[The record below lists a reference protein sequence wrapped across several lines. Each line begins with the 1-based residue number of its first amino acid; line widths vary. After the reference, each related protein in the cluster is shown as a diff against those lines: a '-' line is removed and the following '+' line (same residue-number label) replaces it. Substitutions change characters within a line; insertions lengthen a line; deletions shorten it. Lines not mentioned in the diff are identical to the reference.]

1 MKHGAKHIVSVS
13 LGSAKRDYD
22 TCVTLLGREV
32 RLERRG
38 TNGDLRAAAALIRAL
53 DSAKDNKVDA
63 IGLGGIDL
71 YFYIGTRR
79 YTVRDAARL
88 AREARV
94 TPVVDGSGLKRSFER
109 RIVKELDGTVNW
121 RGKRVLMV
129 SALDRYGM
137 ASSLEHMGAK
147 VLYGDAIFG
156 LGLPIPVYSGKTF
169 RVAARALLPLVTE
182 LPIAWLYPTGSKQDV
197 DAKNTFSRFYAWAD
211 VIAGDWHFIRRY
223 LPARVDGKVF
233 LTNTTTADNVEL
245 LRERGAAM
253 LITTTPRFE
262 GRSVATNVLE
272 AALVA
277 LSGRAS
283 LDSSAYDALTSQM
296 GLRAGVLEL

>member
-1 MKHGAKHIVSVS
+1 MKHRAKHIVSVS

-22 TCVTLLGREV
+22 RRVTLLGQEV

-38 TNGDLRAAAALIRAL
+38 TNGDLRGAAALIRAL
-53 DSAKDNKVDA
+53 DGAKDNKVDA

-71 YFYIGTRR
+71 YFYIGKRR

-88 AREARV
+88 AREARA
-94 TPVVDGSGLKRSFER
+94 TPVVDGSGLKRSFEK
-109 RIVKELDGTVNW
+109 RIVRELDGTVNW

-137 ASSLEHMGAK
+137 ASSLERMGAK

-156 LGLPIPVYSGKTF
+156 LGLPVPVYSSKTF

-182 LPIAWLYPTGSKQDV
+182 LPISWLYPTGSKQDM
-197 DAKNTFSRFYAWAD
+197 DEKNTFSRFYAWAD
-211 VIAGDWHFIRRY
+211 VVAGDWHFIRRY
-223 LPARVDGKVF
+223 LPARVNGKVF
-233 LTNTTTADNVEL
+233 LTNTTTADNVNL
-245 LRERGAAM
+245 LRERGAAT

-277 LSGRAS
+277 LSGEAS